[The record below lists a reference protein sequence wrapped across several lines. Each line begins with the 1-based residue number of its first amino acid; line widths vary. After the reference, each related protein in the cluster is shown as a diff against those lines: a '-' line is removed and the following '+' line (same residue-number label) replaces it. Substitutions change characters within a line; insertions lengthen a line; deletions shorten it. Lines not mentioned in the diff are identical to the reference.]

1 MDQEFD
7 RDPVK
12 SDAIKLQEGNR
23 RAMRVRR
30 SMDFRDLMS
39 GQFEDQATHDLVT
52 DTFRAVVAKGGF
64 DSLTMTQ
71 IGAASLIALGYSPG
85 EVRHALPGMVTVFDL
100 NMWGGRKDFVDAISA
115 ARDYLSGRAQAEP
128 SEINYADITYE
139 NAQEILGGLLRS
151 HLDVLRARS
160 QFYEDDPLLSS
171 GILVES
177 YKNVGGEAVRQIEY
191 DSGLVDGLLKN
202 TRELL
207 KLKNLYKG
215 EDEDDGGDNPV
226 LTIMVGEG
234 VPTRAPNPEEYG
246 KEPG

>member
-7 RDPVK
+7 NDPVK
-12 SDAIKLQEGNR
+12 HEAKKFQEANR
-23 RAMRVRR
+23 RTMRIRR
-30 SMDFRDLMS
+30 STDFRDLMS
-39 GQFEDQATHDLVT
+39 GAFEDEHTHEIVT
-52 DTFRAVVAKGGF
+52 ETFRAVVAKGGF

-71 IGAASLIALGYSPG
+71 LGAASLIALGYSPG
-85 EVRHALPGMVTVFDL
+85 EVRSALPGMVTVFDL
-100 NMWGGRKDFVDAISA
+100 NMWGGRKDFVDAITA
-115 ARDYLSGRAQAEP
+115 AREYLAGRAQAEP

-151 HLDVLRARS
+151 HLDVLRNRS

-171 GILVES
+171 GILVET
-177 YKNVGGEAVRQIEY
+177 YKNVGGEAVRHIEY
-191 DSGLVDGLLKN
+191 DAGLVDGLLKN

-215 EDEDDGGDNPV
+215 EDEEDGDATAV
-226 LTIMVGEG
+226 LEIRVSEG
-234 VPTRAPNPEEYG
+234 VPTHAPTPDQYG